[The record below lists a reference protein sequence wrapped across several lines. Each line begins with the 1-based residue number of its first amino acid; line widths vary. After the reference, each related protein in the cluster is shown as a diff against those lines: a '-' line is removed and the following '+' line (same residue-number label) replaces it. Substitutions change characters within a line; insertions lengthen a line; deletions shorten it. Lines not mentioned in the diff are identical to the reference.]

1 MENKLKEFVKFE
13 KNYGYGSGYGYG
25 SDYGYGSGYEYGCG
39 YGSGY
44 GSDSGSGYGN
54 GFGYGS
60 GYGSGSGTGSGSGYG
75 YGYDSAEGIKK
86 INGYEVYQIDF
97 TPTIITHL
105 KGNIAKG
112 FIFNKDFTFKKCY
125 VIKHN
130 NLFAHGETLHE
141 ARKALEEKIFQDMDV
156 DEKIEMFLK
165 KFKPN
170 EKYKGSVFFD
180 WHHKLTGSC
189 DLGRKH
195 FVQNNNLSLDDK
207 YSVDDFIKLT
217 KNSYGKEIVEQLEK
231 RWKEK

>member
-13 KNYGYGSGYGYG
+13 KNKNYGFGAGTGSGYGNDSGAGTGSGYGYSTGFGSDTGTGTGYSTGYGSGYITGTGYSDGYG
-25 SDYGYGSGYEYGCG
+25 SV
-39 YGSGY
+39 
-44 GSDSGSGYGN
+44 
-54 GFGYGS
+54 
-60 GYGSGSGTGSGSGYG
+60 
-75 YGYDSAEGIKK
+75 SAKGIKK
-86 INGYEVYQIDF
+86 INGYAVYYIDSI
-97 TPTIITHL
+97 PTIITHL
-105 KGNIAKG
+105 RGNIAKG
-112 FIFNKDFTFKKCY
+112 FILNKDFTLKKCY

-130 NLFAHGETLHE
+130 NLFTHGETLHE